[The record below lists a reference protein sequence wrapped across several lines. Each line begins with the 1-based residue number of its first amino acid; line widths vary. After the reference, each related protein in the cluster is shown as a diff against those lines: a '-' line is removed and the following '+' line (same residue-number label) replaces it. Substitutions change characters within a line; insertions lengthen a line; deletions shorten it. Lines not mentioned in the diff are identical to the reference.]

1 MFWDRLWLSEIIN
14 NNMDIRKIP
23 LNKLFLDPINYR
35 LRSNPLYKDIPD
47 LTDDKIV
54 GKALQQR
61 TFNLIAGKNK
71 SEIKDLIESFKTN
84 GYLKVD
90 NVLVRKLEDSEN
102 YVVVEGNRRIAALKV
117 LEESYNEGFEIG
129 NLNAEIFN
137 IDEGLEVVVYNYD
150 KIEEYLILMGLR
162 HVSGNKKWDRYNQ
175 AKLIAELNLTG
186 HDVQDIANK
195 LGITNRRAVQDQLN
209 AYFAIQAFI
218 NSDSDLISSNSYN
231 PHDRFM
237 LFVEVLLKR
246 RVREWLN
253 WDDVKKEFQNKENL
267 NRFYSWI
274 TPSYKVSDD
283 EDAGL
288 NEGELLD
295 PIIVN
300 HKEIRLLDEIIN
312 DEDSLSR
319 LEDTR
324 SITEAVEQNN
334 GYTKRKFSQELK
346 NAESI
351 LKNIKFGPT
360 LEIDSSDIKTL
371 ENIKLIVDKI
381 LSVEDAQSW
390 KKKKGNYKST

>member
-1 MFWDRLWLSEIIN
+1 
-14 NNMDIRKIP
+14 MDIRKIP

-381 LSVEDAQSW
+381 LSVEDAQS
-390 KKKKGNYKST
+390 